1 MHPWGEKMYHKG
13 KVCLRE
19 PDSGMEPEKTIDP
32 GDSEVVRKLILSQ
45 FAGLTQHTHTYARQ
59 FFLP

>member
-1 MHPWGEKMYHKG
+1 MYHKG
-13 KVCLRE
+13 KVCQRE

-45 FAGLTQHTHTYARQ
+45 FAGLTQHTHMYARQ